1 MKTTL
6 NNYKFSQFSQ
16 NFSASPFSSINFTFR
31 KFTTSTFRQSVISK
45 TINPFFITG
54 LTDGEGSFI
63 STIRMNSSYR
73 MGWRVEV
80 LFQLVLHQKDLDLLK
95 AIQAYF
101 GGIGSIVKA
110 DKDMYAF
117 KVTSLK
123 EILTYI
129 IPHFDMYPLITQKK
143 ADYLLFKDIALMM
156 KKGDHLN
163 KEGLQSIVD
172 IRATLNLGLSEVV
185 QTAFPKTIPLIRFL
199 ISKQEIPHPEWLAGF
214 VTGEGTFF
222 VKINKSRNKAGVGV
236 QLVFQVAQHVRD
248 TELLKSF
255 VSYFKC
261 GQYVRPTQEKWGYF
275 QCTRFLDN
283 YDIIKEFFINHPIQ
297 GSKAKDFSDWVEVA
311 EMIKK
316 GDHLTE
322 EGSSK
327 IVNIKA
333 GMNTGRK

>member
-1 MKTTL
+1 MKQIKSIQFQKSFLASTFPSIKFTT
-6 NNYKFSQFSQ
+6 
-16 NFSASPFSSINFTFR
+16 R
-31 KFTTSTFRQSVISK
+31 KFTTSSFNLINK

-54 LTDGEGSFI
+54 LTDGEGSFVSI
-63 STIRMNSSYR
+63 IRMNSSLR
-73 MGWRVEV
+73 LGWRVEI
-80 LFQLVLHQKDLDLLK
+80 LFQIGLHQKDLELLK

-110 DKDMYAF
+110 DKGMYVLR
-117 KVTSLK
+117 VTFFK
-123 EILTYI
+123 EILAYI
-129 IPHFDMYPLITQKK
+129 IPHFDKYPLITQKK

-156 KKGDHLN
+156 EKGEHL
-163 KEGLQSIVD
+163 KMEGLQSIVN
-172 IRATLNLGLSEVV
+172 IRAALNLGLSEVLKA
-185 QTAFPKTIPLIRFL
+185 AFPDTIPVVRFL
-199 ISKQEIPHPEWLAGF
+199 ISKQEIPHPDWMAGF

-261 GQYVRPTQEKWGYF
+261 GQYVRPTQQNWGYF
-275 QCTRFLDN
+275 QCTRFSDN
-283 YDIIKEFFINHPIQ
+283 YVIIKEFFINHPIL
-297 GSKAKDFSDWVEVA
+297 GLKAKDFSDWVEVA

-316 GDHLTE
+316 GEHLTK

-333 GMNTGRK
+333 GMNAGRK